1 MCGAGAVGCWLLT
14 VVIRYLLLVIW
25 WSLWSVVCVCVC
37 TCVYVYVYIN
47 IGGDVPRLIAVEG
60 KISPDGRYDLLL
72 FL

>member
-1 MCGAGAVGCWLLT
+1 MNSSNSGVVSEGC
-14 VVIRYLLLVIW
+14 RYIGKLERKKSIYYI
-25 WSLWSVVCVCVC
+25 
-37 TCVYVYVYIN
+37 CVYVYVYIN